1 MQGLPNRPRACAIA
15 VTALLL
21 VHCSSDPTSTGSRTH
36 GEPAGGVGGIMGMA
50 EAGSGAAGMFNNPP
64 PLAGASGT
72 LGSSGASDGSVAL
85 GDAGPCVVGQLCGP
99 TTPDPDNCG
108 TLTLEGDTTV
118 TEVPGNVL
126 MVFDRSS
133 SMNQDWNG
141 MMRWQAAGSAM
152 LSALMPLQDKLTI
165 GAVFFPDN
173 TAGFG
178 STCTVD
184 PITDPDQIAF
194 MPGAMALAK
203 MQAAAP
209 SGTPTPLYSSSAMG
223 TPTLEGLQA
232 ADAALAAATL
242 TGITSVI
249 LVTDGDPNCAWDE
262 ATATGIVS
270 GWAARGIKTYV
281 LGVPG
286 VGGGGVATLNA
297 VAMAGGTMQYIPPT
311 DAATLAMT
319 IGEIVE
325 ETVTTGIDSCTIIF
339 DSPAAAPDKLTL
351 AVTEGGVEAAVPHV
365 YPDGSAAWTISD
377 DGTTVE
383 LLGNTCAAA
392 MNGTYE
398 SLRFVFGC
406 EDLPP
411 ADPPPGPQ

>member
-1 MQGLPNRPRACAIA
+1 MRLVTCVIGLGPRRVVVATLLVGACAA
-15 VTALLL
+15 
-21 VHCSSDPTSTGSRTH
+21 DPTSVGSRNDTH
-36 GEPAGGVGGIMGMA
+36 QAGGRGATEA
-50 EAGSGAAGMFNNPP
+50 EKDGPAAFGNAPP
-64 PLAGASGT
+64 AAGASAT
-72 LGSSGASDGSVAL
+72 LGSPAAAGTGSNLA
-85 GDAGPCVVGQLCGP
+85 DPSICVVGQFCGP

-141 MMRWQAAGSAM
+141 MMRWQAAGGAM

-173 TAGFG
+173 TEGFG
-178 STCTVD
+178 MTCTVD
-184 PITDPDQIAF
+184 PITDADQIAF
-194 MPGAMALAK
+194 MPGAMALEK

-242 TGITSVI
+242 KGITSVI

-262 ATATGIVS
+262 AMATGIVS

-297 VAMAGGTMQYIPPT
+297 VAMAGGTDQYIAPT
-311 DAATLAMT
+311 DAATLATT

-325 ETVTTGIDSCTIIF
+325 ETVTTGIDSCTITF
-339 DSPAAAPDKLTL
+339 DQPAAAPDKLAL
-351 AVTEGGVEAAVPHV
+351 AVMEAGVEAAVPHT
-365 YPDGSAAWTISD
+365 YPDGTAAWTISD

-406 EDLPP
+406 VELPP
-411 ADPPPGPQ
+411 ADPPPGPE

>member
-1 MQGLPNRPRACAIA
+1 MLVGACSADPA
-15 VTALLL
+15 STR
-21 VHCSSDPTSTGSRTH
+21 SSIGNQS
-36 GEPAGGVGGIMGMA
+36 GGVGGTSVI
-50 EAGSGAAGMFNNPP
+50 EAGSGTPGMFGNPAP
-64 PLAGASGT
+64 SAGASGT
-72 LGSSGASDGSVAL
+72 LGGSGVAGTGAQIGDG
-85 GDAGPCVVGQLCGP
+85 GMCVVGQFCGP
-99 TTPDPDNCG
+99 TTPDPENCG
-108 TLTLEGDTTV
+108 TLTVEGDTTV
-118 TEVPGNVL
+118 TELPGNVL
-126 MVFDRSS
+126 LVFDRSS

-141 MMRWQAAGSAM
+141 MMRWQAAGGAM
-152 LSALMPLQDKLTI
+152 LSALMPLQDKLTV

-173 TAGFG
+173 TARAG

-194 MPGAMALAK
+194 MPGATALAK

-311 DAATLAMT
+311 DATTLATT

-325 ETVTTGIDSCTIIF
+325 ETVTTGIESCTITF
-339 DSPAAAPDKLTL
+339 DAPAAAPEKLTL

-365 YPDGSAAWTISD
+365 YPDGTAAWTISD
-377 DGTTVE
+377 DGATVE

-392 MNGTYE
+392 MNGTYT

-406 EDLPP
+406 EELPP
-411 ADPPPGPQ
+411 ADPPKVE

>member
-1 MQGLPNRPRACAIA
+1 
-15 VTALLL
+15 
-21 VHCSSDPTSTGSRTH
+21 
-36 GEPAGGVGGIMGMA
+36 MA
-50 EAGSGAAGMFNNPP
+50 MTQAGSGVAGMFNNPAP
-64 PLAGASGT
+64 MAGVSGS
-72 LGSSGASDGSVAL
+72 LGGAAAGGTGGSL
-85 GDAGPCVVGQLCGP
+85 GDAGMCVVGQFCGP
-99 TTPDPDNCG
+99 TTPDPENCG
-108 TLTLEGDTTV
+108 TLTLEGDMTV

-141 MMRWQAAGSAM
+141 MMRWQAAGGAM
-152 LSALMPLQDKLTI
+152 LSALMPLQNKLTI

-173 TAGFG
+173 GAGFG
-178 STCTVD
+178 MTCTVD

-209 SGTPTPLYSSSAMG
+209 SGAPTPLYSSSAMG

-262 ATATGIVS
+262 ATATGLVS

-297 VAMAGGTMQYIPPT
+297 VAMAGGTDQYIPPT

-325 ETVTTGIDSCTIIF
+325 ETVTTGIDSCTITF
-339 DSPAAAPDKLTL
+339 DPPAAAPDKLTL
-351 AVTEGGVEAAVPHV
+351 AVTEGGVEAAVPHE
-365 YPDGSAAWTISD
+365 YPDGTAAWTISD
-377 DGTTVE
+377 DGITVE

-392 MNGTYE
+392 TNGTYQ

-406 EDLPP
+406 VELPP
-411 ADPPPGPQ
+411 AEPPPGPE

>member
-1 MQGLPNRPRACAIA
+1 MKLVVAMVLLGACSADP
-15 VTALLL
+15 
-21 VHCSSDPTSTGSRTH
+21 SSSGARTNTN
-36 GEPAGGVGGIMGMA
+36 EERGVGGTAMTQ
-50 EAGSGAAGMFNNPP
+50 AGSAVAGTFNNPP
-64 PLAGASGT
+64 PTAGVSGT
-72 LGSSGASDGSVAL
+72 LGGAAAGGTGGAL
-85 GDAGPCVVGQLCGP
+85 GDAGTCVVGQFCGP
-99 TTPDPDNCG
+99 TTPDPENCG

-141 MMRWQAAGSAM
+141 MMRWQAAGAAM

-178 STCTVD
+178 MTCTVD

-194 MPGAMALAK
+194 MPGAMALTK

-209 SGTPTPLYSSSAMG
+209 SGAPTPLYSSSSMG

-297 VAMAGGTMQYIPPT
+297 VAMAGGTMQYIPPS
-311 DAATLAMT
+311 DAATLATT

-325 ETVTTGIDSCTIIF
+325 ETVTTGIDSCTITF
-339 DSPAAAPDKLTL
+339 DPPAAAPDKLTL
-351 AVTEGGVEAAVPHV
+351 AVTDGGIEAAVPHE

-392 MNGTYE
+392 MNGTYQ

-406 EDLPP
+406 VELPP
-411 ADPPPGPQ
+411 AEPPPGPQ